1 MTGYEDLRERA
12 AWFPLP
18 GRGKIR
24 VTGEDRARLIH
35 AMSTNHVQGL
45 APGQGVYAF
54 FLNAQGRVLA
64 DANIFAL
71 EDALL
76 IDCEAAVRTRLYE
89 HIDKYI
95 IADDAY
101 LEDVSEV
108 LPAIAVEGPRA
119 HELLPVPES
128 TWGIA
133 SFGDGF
139 IARVTRVANDG
150 CWFFGRF
157 PDLNGIAQAD
167 EAAVDTV
174 RLENGRAVFGI
185 DFSDANIAHEAR
197 QMHALHFS
205 KGCYLG
211 QEIVER
217 VRSRGHVNRQLVPL
231 RIEGTAAPPRGSK
244 VMEADKEV
252 GQITSA
258 AFSPAL
264 QVVCALAMLRTEA
277 MAKPLLVEGAAARAE
292 IREKVTSISFQ

>member
-1 MTGYEDLRERA
+1 MTGYEALRERA
-12 AWFPLP
+12 AWFSLP

-35 AMSTNHVQGL
+35 AMSTNQVQGL
-45 APGQGVYAF
+45 APGSGVYAF

-76 IDCEAAVRTRLYE
+76 IDCEPEARERLRD
-89 HIDKYI
+89 HIDRYI

-101 LEDVSEV
+101 VEDVTEALS
-108 LPAIAVEGPRA
+108 ATAVEGPEARSVLA
-119 HELLPVPES
+119 AAGVSLPDQPH
-128 TWGIA
+128 GIA
-133 SFGDGF
+133 PSGDGY
-139 IARVTRVANDG
+139 IAQTTRAAADG
-150 CWFFGRF
+150 YWFFGGS
-157 PDLNGIAQAD
+157 PALNGLPEAD
-167 EAAVDTV
+167 SAAVEAV
-174 RLENGRAVFGI
+174 RLEHGRPVYGV
-185 DFSDANIAHEAR
+185 DFSDANIAHETR

-231 RIEGTAAPPRGSK
+231 RIEATTVPERGTK
-244 VMEADKEV
+244 VTHEGREV
-252 GQITSA
+252 GEVTSA

-264 QVVCALAMLRTEA
+264 NVVCALAIVRTEA
-277 MAKPLLVEGAAARAE
+277 LSQLLTVASGAAR
-292 IREKVTSISFQ
+292 VQL